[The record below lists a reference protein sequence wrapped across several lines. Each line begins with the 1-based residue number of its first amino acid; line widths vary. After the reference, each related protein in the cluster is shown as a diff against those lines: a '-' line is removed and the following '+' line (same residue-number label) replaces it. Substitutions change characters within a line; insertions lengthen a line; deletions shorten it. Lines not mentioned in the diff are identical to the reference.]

1 MEEWLY
7 VDTADVQANLFD
19 NIAEQYDRRQRL
31 CLVEMCT
38 NHKPFIEDLGILG
51 KADADGPPSDL
62 ISSTDISKFV
72 PRFVSSIQYP
82 VSQYPVSSIEY
93 RHFKIPVSSIQYT
106 RSCLALQR
114 DKTA

>member
-51 KADADGPPSDL
+51 KANANETAKEPSNETTNQPSNQAKACH
-62 ISSTDISKFV
+62 I
-72 PRFVSSIQYP
+72 
-82 VSQYPVSSIEY
+82 
-93 RHFKIPVSSIQYT
+93 
-106 RSCLALQR
+106 
-114 DKTA
+114 